1 MDQHTSL
8 ASGHSPG
15 PFQASREVV
24 NFEAFFRIPPTHR
37 LLVVRSRCR
46 GGLVSAVYWEHEEY
60 DTTGRLIAR
69 YKSFEEVS
77 PAGVQQ
83 CGWYKYDA
91 NGRLV
96 AKAGSLSRATVTP
109 TNQPAENRERV
120 RT

>member
-1 MDQHTSL
+1 MDQHTGL
-8 ASGHSPG
+8 ASGHHPG
-15 PFQASREVV
+15 TLQASLWAMD

-37 LLVVRSRCR
+37 LLVVRSSSR

-77 PAGVQQ
+77 PAGAQR
-83 CGWYKYDA
+83 CGWCKYDG

-96 AKAGSLSRATVTP
+96 AEADFLSPATAMP
-109 TNQPAENRERV
+109 TN
-120 RT
+120 